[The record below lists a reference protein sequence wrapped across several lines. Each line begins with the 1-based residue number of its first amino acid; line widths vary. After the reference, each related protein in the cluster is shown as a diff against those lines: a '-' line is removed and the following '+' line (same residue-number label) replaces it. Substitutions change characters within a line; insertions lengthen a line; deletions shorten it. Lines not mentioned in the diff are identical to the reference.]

1 MILIKT
7 NGSSMDLYKNARLGT
22 RIVQTRN
29 GRLQGMILPLE
40 NYKFLKPVEVFLG
53 VPYATPPVKLNR
65 VNLVPKSSFRMNFGS
80 SIVHQSKIYFKYRPP
95 E

>member
-1 MILIKT
+1 MLIFKLISIVYYVLQIFVNSS

-29 GRLQGMILPLE
+29 GRVQGLILPLE
-40 NYKFLKPVEVFLG
+40 NFKFLKPVEVFLG

-65 VNLVPKSSFRMNFGS
+65 
-80 SIVHQSKIYFKYRPP
+80 
-95 E
+95 

>member
-1 MILIKT
+1 MLIFKLISIVYYVLQIFVNRT

-29 GRLQGMILPLE
+29 GRVQGLILPLE
-40 NYKFLKPVEVFLG
+40 NFKFLKPVEVFLG

-65 VNLVPKSSFRMNFGS
+65 
-80 SIVHQSKIYFKYRPP
+80 
-95 E
+95 